1 MPASP
6 SEPTAPAKLARKWSK
21 FQRVVIVGAFG
32 FAALL
37 WIATQFF
44 NAATLPGCDSKRAR
58 DTLSDVFQANKISTS
73 RYNEIKTLAENKDE
87 VRCNASLAL
96 GEGGNL
102 NVDYRFYWEGSSAK
116 IEYSLKR

>member
-1 MPASP
+1 MPANP
-6 SEPTAPAKLARKWSK
+6 SEPTAPAKPVGKWAKFRKI
-21 FQRVVIVGAFG
+21 VIVGVFG

-58 DTLSDVFQANKISTS
+58 DTLSDVFQANKVNTT
-73 RYNEIKTLAENKDE
+73 RYNEIKTLAETKDE

-96 GEGGNL
+96 REGGSL
-102 NVDYRFYWEGSSAK
+102 NVDYRFYWEGSNPK

>member
-1 MPASP
+1 MPADL
-6 SEPTAPAKLARKWSK
+6 SEPTAPAKPVGKWAKFRKI
-21 FQRVVIVGAFG
+21 VIVGVFG

-44 NAATLPGCDSKRAR
+44 NAATLPGCDTKRAR
-58 DTLSDVFQANKISTS
+58 DTLSDVFQANKVSTT
-73 RYNEIKTLAENKDE
+73 RYNEIKTLSETKDE

-96 GEGGNL
+96 REGGNL

>member
-6 SEPTAPAKLARKWSK
+6 SEPTAPTKPKRDWSR
-21 FQRVVIVGAFG
+21 FRLIVIVGAFG
-32 FAALL
+32 FAVLL
-37 WIATQFF
+37 WIMTQFF

-58 DTLSDVFQANKISTS
+58 DTLSDVFQANKVSTT
-73 RYNEIKTLAENKDE
+73 RYNEIKTLSETKDE

-96 GEGGNL
+96 REGGNL
-102 NVDYRFYWEGSSAK
+102 NVDYRFYWEGANPK

>member
-6 SEPTAPAKLARKWSK
+6 TEPTAPAKPASKWVK
-21 FQRVVIVGAFG
+21 FRMIVIVGAFG

-37 WIATQFF
+37 WIVTQFF

-58 DTLSDVFQANKISTS
+58 DTLSDVFHASKVSPT
-73 RYNEIKTLAENKDE
+73 RYNEIKTLSETKDE

-96 GEGGNL
+96 NDGGTL
-102 NVDYRFYWEGSSAK
+102 KVEYRYFWKDSKPQIDYKLTR
-116 IEYSLKR
+116 